1 MTTTTMNKDLEI
13 AKRYVDDIING
24 RVDIGDYFNVG
35 GCEHYNYEVKHL
47 LSAQPEGNVNDSLK
61 RLLKIFMN
69 FDVHDSESFPGIR
82 EFAFAVT
89 HGYLINLYFG
99 NEVQVLGIRTS
110 LDPDKISY
118 WNACIAMQLD
128 IDADIKKRFFLDIN
142 NDSIGFTG
150 KYSMEDN
157 QVYMTKDYMRVVK
170 DFVEK
175 NCTNSSEYSSVS
187 ELCFISDINH
197 IKETKVEKRESK
209 PESVKTE
216 KVNPSTDTDNL
227 DVHIEKPIKAPV
239 VETSKV
245 INEDPVVEDAVV
257 VEDKKDDRE
266 TVGDLIDTY
275 KAFKVKYPGIEKFQD
290 IVNSMGYCAKYENN
304 KFNNNVVEVSVF
316 SIDTNDDGIA
326 VAGDKVSSFVI
337 DPNTIY
343 GNGYNVLVGVDTEGV
358 YKATPLALNKD
369 KNFIKKAI
377 QNKLSDKELDV
388 INTSLPKDCIDNIRR
403 VDMSGV
409 INMGYFAWKKFM
421 KNVHESLANVPKG
434 IRFRIIDMKSEA
446 DFKLIVDDQVT
457 SPIVNSKLIRN
468 KRQARYSK
476 SKLFVSYNKKE
487 YMKRFGRSS
496 VIGNMDG
503 SMLDFDPYV
512 EHNESD
518 KDLDK

>member
-1 MTTTTMNKDLEI
+1 MTTTVNKDLEI
-13 AKRYVDDIING
+13 AKNYVNDIING

-35 GCEHYNYEVKHL
+35 GCEHYNYEVRHL
-47 LSAQPEGNVNDSLK
+47 LSAQPEGNIKNSLK
-61 RLLKIFMN
+61 RLLKIFMS

-89 HGYLINLYFG
+89 HGYLINLYLG
-99 NEVQVLGIRTS
+99 NDVRVAGIRTS
-110 LDPDKISY
+110 LDLDKISY
-118 WNACIAMQLD
+118 WNACIAIQLD

-150 KYSMEDN
+150 KYSIEDN
-157 QVYMTKDYMRVVK
+157 QVYMTNDYVNLVK
-170 DFVEK
+170 EFVEK
-175 NCTNSSEYSSVS
+175 NCTNSSEYGSVS
-187 ELCFISDINH
+187 EFCFVSNLSH
-197 IKETKVEKRESK
+197 IKKAEKKNESK
-209 PESVKTE
+209 PDPVKVD

-227 DVHIEKPIKAPV
+227 DVHIEKPIKTQA

-245 INEDPVVEDAVV
+245 IDEEPVVVDAVV
-257 VEDKKDDRE
+257 VNDKKDDRE
-266 TVGDLIDTY
+266 TVGDLMDIY
-275 KAFKVKYPGIEKFQD
+275 NAFKIKYPGIEKFQD
-290 IVNSMGYCAKYENN
+290 IVNDMGYCAKYENS

-316 SIDTNDDGIA
+316 NIDTNDDGIA
-326 VAGDKVSSFVI
+326 VAGDRISSFVI

-343 GNGYNVLVGVDTEGV
+343 GNGYNVLVGVDTEGI
-358 YKATPLALNKD
+358 YKATPLILNKD

-377 QNKLSDKELDV
+377 QNKLSDKELDA
-388 INTSLPKDCIDNIRR
+388 INASLPKDCIDIIRR

-434 IRFRIIDMKSEA
+434 IRFRIVDMKSEA

-503 SMLDFDPYV
+503 SMLDFDPYA
-512 EHNESD
+512 EHIEND
-518 KDLDK
+518 NYLDK